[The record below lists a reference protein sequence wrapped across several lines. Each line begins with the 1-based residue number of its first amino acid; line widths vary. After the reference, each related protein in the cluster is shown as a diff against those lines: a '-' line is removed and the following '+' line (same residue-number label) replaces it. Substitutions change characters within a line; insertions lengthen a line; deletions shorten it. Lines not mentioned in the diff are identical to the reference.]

1 MKIVFE
7 SKWEVLL
14 PAVLILLALI
24 AFTIIVYQKC
34 FRVAPSEEKATANEA
49 ADAPSSRG
57 TGNPENP
64 PAPDQLDLPAPL
76 DHKGTASKKEDTKAR
91 IVNSTNTINNTLNVQ
106 RVISRSQAISKT
118 GTHIEK
124 KSPSLANRKPIQKS
138 PQKPGPKLATNVP
151 TLTVIIFP
159 INNYSKIETRTWQGL
174 MQNWLGGNLR
184 TKMLI
189 II

>member
-7 SKWEVLL
+7 SKWDVLL
-14 PAVLILLALI
+14 PALLILLALI

-34 FRVAPSEEKATANEA
+34 FRVAPLEEKATANEA

-57 TGNPENP
+57 TGTPENP
-64 PAPDQLDLPAPL
+64 PAPDQLDLPAPS
-76 DHKGTASKKEDTKAR
+76 DHKGTASKKEDTKPR

-106 RVISRSQAISKT
+106 KVISRSQAISKT
-118 GTHIEK
+118 ATQIEK
-124 KSPSLANRKPIQKS
+124 KSTSLANRKPIQKS
-138 PQKPGPKLATNVP
+138 PQKPGPKLATNIP

-159 INNYSKIETRTWQGL
+159 INNNSQIATRTWQGL
-174 MQNWLGGNLR
+174 IPNWLGGNLR